1 MWESVFR
8 SGVLIQRL
16 TDCDW
21 SIHFWRRAAASM
33 THLWSMSNAVRYLC
47 FRSAGIRS
55 MSFNSP
61 SKYFKLSIMSRSQRP
76 RALRSLT
83 RNGFRTMNSPDRFD
97 LTKRF
102 LYVGSMQGDVFD
114 AGRRVRNVRNRRR
127 RRDREHVAVAHALG
141 RDLHAQRRP
150 VHPRLARHLDRKA
163 ALFLE
168 QLHRV
173 QRQEPALPL
182 RTLVRRIGSALRG
195 EVRARLV
202 GIEGD
207 RLHGLVVE
215 LDRLWRRECDALH
228 VKAVR

>member
-97 LTKRF
+97 LTKSF
-102 LYVGSMQGDVFD
+102 LSVGSMQGDVFVMFEIVAVGAIASTLLLRMPWAAIFMRSGD
-114 AGRRVRNVRNRRR
+114 RTDQDPIAGHRADCPCNLNRRSR
-127 RRDREHVAVAHALG
+127 HRSLPDTDRDGFAGIPLLLEVL
-141 RDLHAQRRP
+141 DLQA
-150 VHPRLARHLDRKA
+150 
-163 ALFLE
+163 E
-168 QLHRV
+168 
-173 QRQEPALPL
+173 
-182 RTLVRRIGSALRG
+182 
-195 EVRARLV
+195 
-202 GIEGD
+202 
-207 RLHGLVVE
+207 
-215 LDRLWRRECDALH
+215 
-228 VKAVR
+228 

>member
-102 LYVGSMQGDVFD
+102 LYVGSMQGDVF
-114 AGRRVRNVRNRRR
+114 VMF
-127 RRDREHVAVAHALG
+127 EIVAVGAIASTLLLRMPWAAIFRRSG
-141 RDLHAQRRP
+141 AQSIR
-150 VHPRLARHLDRKA
+150 
-163 ALFLE
+163 
-168 QLHRV
+168 
-173 QRQEPALPL
+173 
-182 RTLVRRIGSALRG
+182 ALRDTLIG
-195 EVRARLV
+195 RPRSSSSSSTESSGRSPRSHFEPLYDEYVPRSAARS
-202 GIEGD
+202 
-207 RLHGLVVE
+207 E
-215 LDRLWRRECDALH
+215 LAS
-228 VKAVR
+228 